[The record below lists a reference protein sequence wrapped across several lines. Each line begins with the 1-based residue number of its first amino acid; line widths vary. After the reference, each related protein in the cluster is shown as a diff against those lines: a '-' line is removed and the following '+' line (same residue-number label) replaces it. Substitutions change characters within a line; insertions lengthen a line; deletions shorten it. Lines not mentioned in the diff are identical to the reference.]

1 MSPEFTIPEL
11 TEVVARLA
19 ALLGPREGTVVQL
32 EGGITNRNF
41 RVNFGGTEYVVRLPG
56 KRTALLGIDREAE
69 CIANTAAAELGMAPQ
84 VAALLDEPSALVTQF
99 IAGHEMT
106 AEQLREP
113 ETIAEVAHDLR
124 ELHDS
129 GTELPSGFDS
139 FRLVEEY
146 AETGRKNGSEPPDGY
161 DDALEAARAIEAAV
175 RDQPG
180 HEPVPAHNDL
190 LPANFLRDGERM
202 QLIDWEYAGMGDRW
216 FDLGNFAVNNELD
229 DEQEA
234 QLLEAYFGEPA
245 DAQRLATLKLF
256 RFMSDFRE
264 AMWGVVQAGVSEL
277 DFDFRDY
284 AQKHFD
290 RLEKA
295 RSDPRFE
302 GWIEEARS

>member
-41 RVNFGGTEYVVRLPG
+41 RVNFGGTDYVVRLPG
-56 KRTALLGIDREAE
+56 KRTALLGINREAE
-69 CIANTAAAELGMAPQ
+69 CIANKAAAELGMAPQ
-84 VAALLDEPSALVTQF
+84 VAALLDEPSALVTAF
-99 IAGHEMT
+99 VSGHEMK

-124 ELHDS
+124 KLHDS

-146 AETGRKNGSEPPDGY
+146 AETGREHGSEPPEGY
-161 DDALEAARAIEAAV
+161 DDALEAAHAIDAAV

-180 HEPVPAHNDL
+180 HEPVPSHNDL
-190 LPANFLRDGERM
+190 LPANFLRDGARM

-245 DAQRLATLKLF
+245 DAQRRATLKLF

>member
-1 MSPEFTIPEL
+1 M
-11 TEVVARLA
+11 
-19 ALLGPREGTVVQL
+19 
-32 EGGITNRNF
+32 
-41 RVNFGGTEYVVRLPG
+41 
-56 KRTALLGIDREAE
+56 
-69 CIANTAAAELGMAPQ
+69 
-84 VAALLDEPSALVTQF
+84 
-99 IAGHEMT
+99 
-106 AEQLREP
+106 
-113 ETIAEVAHDLR
+113 
-124 ELHDS
+124 
-129 GTELPSGFDS
+129 
-139 FRLVEEY
+139 EEY
-146 AETGRKNGSEPPDGY
+146 AQTGREHGSEPPEGY